1 MEDSEMKKKMLWG
14 DLYLA
19 SDPQLT
25 AEREAV
31 RLLTEKFNSHVS
43 YAETEKR
50 KELSYKIFPNS
61 GKNLHIEP
69 PVFCDYGYN
78 MKIGDDCFF
87 NFNCVF
93 LDICEIKIGNGV
105 KFGPNVSLYGG
116 THPVNAKIRR
126 TGLEYGK
133 PIVIGDDSWMG
144 GNCCVLPGVTI
155 GKRVI
160 VGAGAVVTKDV
171 PDDAVVA
178 GNPAKIIKMIDN
190 SE

>member
-1 MEDSEMKKKMLWG
+1 MEDSEEKKMLRG
-14 DLYLA
+14 ELYMA
-19 SDPQLT
+19 NDPQLL
-25 AEREAV
+25 AGREALRV
-31 RLLTEKFNSHVS
+31 LTQEFNNHIS
-43 YAETEKR
+43 YGDIEKR

-69 PVFCDYGYN
+69 PIFSDYGYN
-78 MKIGDDCFF
+78 TKIGDNCFF
-87 NFNCVF
+87 NFNCV
-93 LDICEIKIGNGV
+93 LYDVCPITIGNAV
-105 KFGPNVSLYGG
+105 KFGPNVSLHTA
-116 THPVNAKIRR
+116 THPLNAKIRR
-126 TGLEYGK
+126 TCLEYGK

>member
-1 MEDSEMKKKMLWG
+1 MEMVNSEKMLRG
-14 DLYLA
+14 ELYLA

-31 RLLTEKFNSHVS
+31 RLLTGEFNSHVS

-78 MKIGDDCFF
+78 MKIGDNCFF

-93 LDICEIKIGNGV
+93 LDVCPITIGNAV
-105 KFGPNVSLYGG
+105 KFGPNVSLYAA
-116 THPVNAKIRR
+116 THPLNAKVRAS
-126 TGLEYGK
+126 GLEYGE
-133 PIVIGDDSWMG
+133 PIVIGDDAWIG
-144 GNCCVLPGVTI
+144 GGCVILPGITI
-155 GKRVI
+155 GKSAI
-160 VGAGAVVTKDV
+160 VGAGSVVTKDV

-178 GNPAKIIKMIDN
+178 GNAAEVIKMVDN